1 MSDEKVPS
9 RFSYQNEYWATLAG
23 SNIVEV
29 LAEEDRAESY
39 EVHEKH
45 LYKLENG
52 RFAVVSES
60 GCSCYSLADADVET
74 FDTLVAAQA
83 AYDALSI

>member
-1 MSDEKVPS
+1 MDNTIPS

-29 LAEEDRAESY
+29 IAEEDHSEGY
-39 EVHEKH
+39 DVNEKH

-60 GCSCYSLADADVET
+60 GCSCYSLADADVT
-74 FDTLVAAQA
+74 TYDTLNAAQD
-83 AYDALSI
+83 AYDAI